1 MKKPNT
7 NLILIAAGAMA
18 TWWLFFRKSGSAGQ
32 GGGGS
37 GSGSVPSGSAPATS
51 FTSNV
56 KPGGGTVVT
65 PGRGLQSGLQS
76 AMALTGDIGGLVKG
90 IGKIGK
96 DVWNAVTGLFGGSGT
111 SGPADPWGNSVATD
125 AEWTAPYAD
134 GILSPDFGNYTPTN
148 AAASSG
154 RDFGVGDSFNGGSA
168 LNWGTPDNIVN
179 STNWEN
185 TVPYYDAPFSGSSA
199 STPPPTTSS
208 GDFDYD
214 VAAFY
219 GY

>member
-7 NLILIAAGAMA
+7 NLILIAGGAA
-18 TWWLFFRKSGSAGQ
+18 VAAWWLFFRKSGSAGQ

-37 GSGSVPSGSAPATS
+37 GSGSVPSGGAPATS

-56 KPGGGTVVT
+56 RPGGGTVVQ
-65 PGRGLQSGLQS
+65 PGKGMQSGLQS

-96 DVWNAVTGLFGGSGT
+96 DVWNAFTGLFGGSGP
-111 SGPADPWGNSVATD
+111 SGPVDDWGNSVATD

-148 AAASSG
+148 SATTFG
-154 RDFGVGDSFNGGSA
+154 RDFGVGDSYGGGSA
-168 LNWGTPDNIVN
+168 MNWGTPDNIVN

-185 TVPYYDAPFSGSSA
+185 TVPYYDAPGYGVPEFNT
-199 STPPPTTSS
+199 TPITTQA
-208 GDFDYD
+208 DADYYWG
-214 VAAFY
+214 AF
-219 GY
+219 